1 VSSRGADRTA
11 FLPRGAVSRTAV
23 FLGFW
28 VLLSG
33 VKLTDLPV
41 GAIAAV
47 LATWASL
54 RLIPPGVWRLQPLAL
69 AGLALRFVRQ
79 AIVAGVDVAWRA
91 FDPRLPLRPG
101 FVSYRVR
108 CPDGPARSTFCTLT
122 SLLPGTVPC
131 GTQADGTLL
140 VHCLD
145 VRQPVVAQLEEE
157 DARLARVL
165 GVGLD
170 DV

>member
-1 VSSRGADRTA
+1 MSSRGADRTA

-33 VKLTDLPV
+33 ADVANLPV
-41 GAIAAV
+41 GFLAAA

-108 CPDGPARSTFCTLT
+108 CPDGPARSTFCTLA

-131 GTQADGTLL
+131 GVENGAL
-140 VHCLD
+140 VYHCLD
-145 VRQPVVAQLEEE
+145 IGQPVAAQLAAEEQ
-157 DARLARVL
+157 RLAAFIAEAPRA
-165 GVGLD
+165 
-170 DV
+170 

>member
-1 VSSRGADRTA
+1 MSRPGERGARG
-11 FLPRGAVSRTAV
+11 LPRGAISRTAV

-33 VKLTDLPV
+33 ADLADLPV
-41 GAIAAV
+41 GVLAAA

-54 RLIPPGVWRLQPLAL
+54 RLIPPGVWRLRLLAL
-69 AGLALRFVRQ
+69 VGLALRFVRQ

-165 GVGLD
+165 GVELD